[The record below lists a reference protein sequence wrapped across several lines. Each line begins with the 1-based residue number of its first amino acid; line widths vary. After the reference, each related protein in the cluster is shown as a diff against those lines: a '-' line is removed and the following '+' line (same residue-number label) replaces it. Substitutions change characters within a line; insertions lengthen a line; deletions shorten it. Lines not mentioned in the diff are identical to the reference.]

1 MDVTVVAQDSAAGGR
16 ASRREGPAIS
26 RSPCVAWL
34 LAVGLV
40 TGCGGVPLGADPNQ
54 AVIDAVARVL
64 PAVVDVEVV
73 AGGPA
78 VLGGTH
84 RD

>member
-1 MDVTVVAQDSAAGGR
+1 MDVTVVAQGSAAGGR

-40 TGCGGVPLGADPNQ
+40 TGCSGVPLQGRGRAQ
-54 AVIDAVARVL
+54 
-64 PAVVDVEVV
+64 
-73 AGGPA
+73 
-78 VLGGTH
+78 
-84 RD
+84 